1 MAPEILAATFL
12 SLSKIIVVG
21 IDVTGNEFLNP
32 KRILSSVIVGYVIL
46 NLREKAN
53 AESFESLV
61 KLSLIHI

>member
-21 IDVTGNEFLNP
+21 IEVTGNEFLNP

-61 KLSLIHI
+61 KIPIN

>member
-32 KRILSSVIVGYVIL
+32 KRILSSVIVGYVML

-61 KLSLIHI
+61 KIPIN

>member
-21 IDVTGNEFLNP
+21 IEVTGNEFLNP

-46 NLREKAN
+46 NLRKNAN

-61 KLSLIHI
+61 KIPIN

>member
-61 KLSLIHI
+61 KIPIN

>member
-1 MAPEILAATFL
+1 MIAPEILAATFL

-32 KRILSSVIVGYVIL
+32 KRISSSAMVGNVIP
-46 NLREKAN
+46 NLRVKAK

-61 KLSLIHI
+61 KIPIN

>member
-1 MAPEILAATFL
+1 MIAPEILAATFR

-32 KRILSSVIVGYVIL
+32 KRILSSVIVGYVML

-61 KLSLIHI
+61 KIPIN

>member
-1 MAPEILAATFL
+1 MDPEILAATFL

-61 KLSLIHI
+61 KIPIN

>member
-12 SLSKIIVVG
+12 FLSKIIVVG

-61 KLSLIHI
+61 KIPIN